1 MFVTKKSLSRRTM
14 LRGMGTTLALPFLES
29 MVPAVSALAQTS
41 AKPPQRFGAVYFPNG
56 APMNFWM
63 PKASGGDL
71 EITPILKPLEAY
83 RDQIIVVGN
92 LSRAGGKTVTDHAV
106 SSAGWLSGVVAKQT
120 EAEDISLGV
129 TIDQVLAAQV
139 GQETPFPSLEFATE
153 DFSGYVGG
161 CVPGYSCTYMNTISR
176 AGATAPLPM
185 EINPRVAFERMFGR
199 AGDARQR
206 LARMRE
212 NRSILD
218 SIADEARQ
226 LQRRLG
232 PRDRT
237 CRRARGLR
245 RPRRDAVRSP
255 GRGLPGRSDP
265 RVHVHDGARGEP
277 ADVSGPQDSGDAPR
291 RVASRQ
297 PAGEDGAPREDRH
310 ALRVALRGVHRKTA
324 DVAGWR
330 RVGARS
336 LVDRLWRRHERWA
349 GPLRLSVAA
358 RGDWRCRE
366 EDARKSLPRCEGVDA
381 CRQLLAE
388 RGRNVR
394 QPARAVRRKQRA
406 RGALM
411 RVHSDVVRSCTTWIL
426 FACAAVYVEA
436 ATSLPLVDAVKDG
449 NRAGVRSL
457 LQQKTNVNAAEADG
471 TTALHWAV
479 RADDQEL
486 IHLLIRAGA
495 NARAANRY
503 GVTPLQLAAINGN
516 VTTARALL
524 EAGADPNAALP
535 EGETILMTAARTG
548 QPDVIKVLLDRGA
561 NLNAREKWYGE
572 TALIWASAENHPD
585 AVRVLLDRGAD
596 VNQTSAP
603 LTFARRRAG
612 QSVLSLGSWT
622 ALMYAARENALDTG
636 RVLVAARANL
646 DVTDPDGATALVVA
660 IINANYEFAALLIDA
675 GADPNVVDKE
685 AGMGPLYAA
694 VDMHRLAIGH
704 GRPNPRPTGTLD
716 SVDIVRRLLDRKADA
731 NAALKAP
738 IFQRQHT
745 FGDGTLGKGATPFMR
760 AAKSG
765 DVEMMKL
772 H

>member
-1 MFVTKKSLSRRTM
+1 
-14 LRGMGTTLALPFLES
+14 
-29 MVPAVSALAQTS
+29 
-41 AKPPQRFGAVYFPNG
+41 
-56 APMNFWM
+56 
-63 PKASGGDL
+63 
-71 EITPILKPLEAY
+71 
-83 RDQIIVVGN
+83 
-92 LSRAGGKTVTDHAV
+92 
-106 SSAGWLSGVVAKQT
+106 
-120 EAEDISLGV
+120 
-129 TIDQVLAAQV
+129 
-139 GQETPFPSLEFATE
+139 
-153 DFSGYVGG
+153 
-161 CVPGYSCTYMNTISR
+161 
-176 AGATAPLPM
+176 
-185 EINPRVAFERMFGR
+185 
-199 AGDARQR
+199 
-206 LARMRE
+206 
-212 NRSILD
+212 
-218 SIADEARQ
+218 
-226 LQRRLG
+226 
-232 PRDRT
+232 
-237 CRRARGLR
+237 
-245 RPRRDAVRSP
+245 
-255 GRGLPGRSDP
+255 
-265 RVHVHDGARGEP
+265 
-277 ADVSGPQDSGDAPR
+277 
-291 RVASRQ
+291 
-297 PAGEDGAPREDRH
+297 
-310 ALRVALRGVHRKTA
+310 
-324 DVAGWR
+324 
-330 RVGARS
+330 
-336 LVDRLWRRHERWA
+336 
-349 GPLRLSVAA
+349 
-358 RGDWRCRE
+358 
-366 EDARKSLPRCEGVDA
+366 
-381 CRQLLAE
+381 
-388 RGRNVR
+388 
-394 QPARAVRRKQRA
+394 
-406 RGALM
+406 M

-449 NRAGVRSL
+449 NHAGVRSL

-622 ALMYAARENALDTG
+622 PLMYAARENALDTG

-772 H
+772 LLAAGADVKATLQNSTALMLAAGFGWRDGSPVAPSYDQGSPEEATRAIALLLDLGFDINAVNDNGDTALHLAVTGRGSPEIVRFLTAHGANLQTKNKRGQTPLAAAMASRKELGPLIEILRAAEPAAR